1 MNVGHASDLVRLE
14 GLECEGDG
22 WKVGRELE
30 EMQTKECGLYSG
42 NRDPLTTFV
51 KGSDMVKAPFL
62 GRLILQ

>member
-1 MNVGHASDLVRLE
+1 MKGVVGKWE
-14 GLECEGDG
+14 GS
-22 WKVGRELE
+22 WR